1 MIEVH
6 FQSYKKIHVFFKDFN
21 YDFFPVK
28 SPCFVQIM
36 IPKHISNQ
44 DKDVGLFYTI
54 LTIQKSK
61 FTQTYDAFKKAL
73 PKNHH

>member
-1 MIEVH
+1 MFFSKILTMI
-6 FQSYKKIHVFFKDFN
+6 FS
-21 YDFFPVK
+21 VK
-28 SPCFVQIM
+28 SPCFVKMM

-44 DKDVGLFYTI
+44 DKDVGLFSTI

>member
-1 MIEVH
+1 MIFSREITM
-6 FQSYKKIHVFFKDFN
+6 FCQND
-21 YDFFPVK
+21 D
-28 SPCFVQIM
+28 
-36 IPKHISNQ
+36 PKHISNQ
-44 DKDVGLFYTI
+44 DKDVGLFSTI